1 MTTTFTALGLSKSAL
16 EAITA
21 KGFEEPT
28 EIQAKTIP
36 LLLQSDTDV
45 IAQAQTGTGKTATFG
60 LVFTDKLVPGLQ
72 KSPQA
77 IVLAPTRELALQV
90 SEELS
95 SLKGPKNFS
104 IVPIYGGQS
113 WGMQHK
119 HLKAGVDIVVGTPGR
134 IMDHLKKGTLKLDQ
148 VKYFVLDEADEM
160 LNMGFIEDIETILGY
175 AQPERQVL
183 LFSATMP
190 KRIANL
196 AKKYMKDPVNIKSQ
210 KDQIAKNSIDQIY
223 FEVSRYDKFE
233 ALCRIVDMEEDFYGI
248 VFCRTKIACD
258 ELNKKLGDR
267 GYKVETM
274 HGDVPQDRR
283 ERILKNFKNKRTE
296 ILIATDVAARG
307 IDINDLTHV
316 INYSLPENAESYV
329 HRIGRTG
336 RAGREGK
343 AITLITP
350 TEYAKLRRF
359 EHNAK
364 ASIQK
369 QSIPDGGAMVELKK
383 NKILKDLNE
392 IMADP
397 DSLQKFGTLAATMF
411 KGEKPQEV
419 IAALLKYSFAS
430 HLDESTYASLTNA
443 KRNKPGK
450 NARERERLTNR
461 AGTARLF
468 ITTGH
473 KQGAN
478 PGKILNMIDKDFGVS
493 GRHVGQI
500 DIMDDYSFITVP
512 LAEAEVILDSFHA
525 MKAQGKFAPVRVE
538 RAQHA
543 KKDSGPQRKSK
554 PTHKKGKGSTAARKK
569 NKKSDSKSYEKLI
582 RKPFKST
589 AKKPVKKK
597 GWFGNK

>member
-1 MTTTFTALGLSKSAL
+1 MAKVDQLMTTTFADLGLSKQAL
-16 EAITA
+16 QAIA
-21 KGFEEPT
+21 DKGFEEPT
-28 EIQAKTIP
+28 EIQAKAIP
-36 LLLQSDTDV
+36 LLLSSDQDV

-60 LVFTDKLVPGLQ
+60 LVFTDRLIPKLQ

-77 IVLAPTRELALQV
+77 IVLAPTRELAIQV
-90 SEELS
+90 SEELN
-95 SLKGPKNFS
+95 SLKGAKDLS

-134 IMDHLKKGTLKLDQ
+134 IMDHLEKGTLKLDA

-160 LNMGFIEDIETILGY
+160 LNMGFIEDIEKILSY
-175 AQPERQVL
+175 TNQDRQVL

-190 KRIANL
+190 SRIANL
-196 AKKYMKDPVNIKSQ
+196 AKKYMKDPVSIKSQ

-258 ELNKKLGDR
+258 ELSKKLSDR
-267 GYKVETM
+267 GYKAETM
-274 HGDVPQDRR
+274 HGDIPQDRR
-283 ERILKNFKNKRTE
+283 ERILKNFKDKRTE

-307 IDINDLTHV
+307 IDVSDLTHV
-316 INYSLPENAESYV
+316 INYSLPENSESYV

-336 RAGREGK
+336 RAGKEGK

-350 TEYAKLRRF
+350 SEYQKLRRF
-359 EHNAK
+359 EHHAK
-364 ASIQK
+364 ASISK
-369 QSIPDGGAMVELKK
+369 QDIPDGQAMVALKK
-383 NKILKDLNE
+383 DKISQDLNE

-397 DSLQKFGTLAATMF
+397 EALKKYGTLAATMF

-419 IAALLKYSFAS
+419 IAALLKYSFS
-430 HLDESTYASLTNA
+430 HHLDESSYAKLNGN

-450 NARERERLTNR
+450 NARDR
-461 AGTARLF
+461 AKGVGQIGTARLF
-468 ITTGH
+468 LTTGH
-473 KQGAN
+473 KNGAN
-478 PGKILNMIDKDFGVS
+478 PGKILNMIDNSFGVS
-493 GRHVGQI
+493 GSAVGQI

-512 LAEAEVILDSFHA
+512 LAEAETILDAFHA
-525 MKAQGKFAPVRVE
+525 MKARGEFAPVRVE

-543 KKDSGPQRKSK
+543 KKHGPRGKGG
-554 PTHKKGKGSTAARKK
+554 HRKGKGSTASRKK
-569 NKKSDSKSYEKLI
+569 FKK
-582 RKPFKST
+582 
-589 AKKPVKKK
+589 
-597 GWFGNK
+597 N